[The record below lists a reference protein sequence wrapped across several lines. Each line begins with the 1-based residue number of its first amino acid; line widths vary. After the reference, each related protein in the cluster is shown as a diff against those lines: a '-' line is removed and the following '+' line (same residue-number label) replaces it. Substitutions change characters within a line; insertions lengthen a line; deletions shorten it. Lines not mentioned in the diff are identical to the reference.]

1 MKFLALIVVICSGI
15 ALAACGDGGST
26 AATTQATQAS
36 TTEQEQEPEPATKK
50 PQEQEPAPKKQPA
63 GTNASQPIAGVS
75 PRPPKVSVPSG
86 PPPTELVVEDLKIG
100 KGPVTRP
107 FSRLAVHFVAVDYK
121 SGKVFETRWDK
132 QPFVFEYNHGLP
144 MQGWEE
150 GLKGM
155 RVGGRRKM
163 LVPSHL
169 AYKEGSIVYV
179 VDLLAVEQ
187 RPDFGKRR
195 APG

>member
-1 MKFLALIVVICSGI
+1 VKFLALIVVICTGI

-36 TTEQEQEPEPATKK
+36 TTVQEQEAA
-50 PQEQEPAPKKQPA
+50 QEQEPAPKKPPA
-63 GTNASQPIAGVS
+63 GTNASQPTAGVS
-75 PRPPKVSVPSG
+75 SGPPKVSVPSG
-86 PPPTELVVEDLKIG
+86 PPPTDLVVKDLKIG
-100 KGPVTRP
+100 KGPITRP
-107 FSRLAVHFVAVDYK
+107 YSRLAVHFVAVDYR
-121 SGKVFETRWDK
+121 SGKVFETQWS
-132 QPFVFEYNHGLP
+132 QTPFVFEYNHGLP

-155 RVGGRRKM
+155 RVGGRRKI

-179 VDLLAVEQ
+179 VDLLAVEK
-187 RPDFGKRR
+187 RPNFDRR
-195 APG
+195 ERGR